1 MKAGIFQTQ
10 SKEEFINQLKLFY
23 KEKNVFLSIKNSNNR
38 QVILKCDRGGLA
50 VERDPRVPRKRNT
63 SSRLFN
69 CPFSIYCSL
78 KNNIWTSNS
87 PKHEHNH
94 PIVTDLREHS
104 LARRPNEEQK
114 VRILELAKASVPV
127 KHILTTLKVEF
138 NNDLTTARDVINL
151 IAAQKRKMLDS
162 LTTLEKLAATLR
174 IESKYHSSLKLD
186 NENRFYTTGQK
197 I

>member
-1 MKAGIFQTQ
+1 MQAETFQAQ
-10 SKEEFINQLKLFY
+10 SKEELIKQLKLVY

-50 VERDPRVPRKRNT
+50 AERDPRVPRKRNT

-78 KNNIWTSNS
+78 KGNIWQSNS

-94 PIVTDLREHS
+94 PIATDVRGHS
-104 LARRPNEEQK
+104 QARRPNEEQK
-114 VRILELAKASVPV
+114 ARILELARASIPV

-138 NNDLTTARDVINL
+138 NNDLTSARDVINL
-151 IAAQKRKMLDS
+151 IAAQKRKMLDGHS
-162 LTTLEKLAATLR
+162 
-174 IESKYHSSLKLD
+174 IEILYC
-186 NENRFYTTGQK
+186 NP
-197 I
+197 